1 MTHRQPLAPEA
12 AREAAPEAARE
23 AVRGGPPRSA
33 ESPGERRARVG
44 WLAGA
49 GAVLLLG
56 LALPALVPAAAAAL
70 LGGALYTAL
79 LHTVLMAAAPRLGPW
94 TAAGTALAASWA
106 VELFQASGLPA
117 DLGEHS
123 RFSRLLL
130 GTTFD
135 LPDLL
140 GYAIG
145 AAAVLA
151 VHRALRG
158 RARRRD
164 RGQGYERGRGR
175 ERRPARRFDAPEVK

>member
-1 MTHRQPLAPEA
+1 MTSRRPGAPDA
-12 AREAAPEAARE
+12 ARRPS
-23 AVRGGPPRSA
+23 RGSGDT
-33 ESPGERRARVG
+33 PGERRARAG
-44 WLAGA
+44 WLAAA

-56 LALPALVPAAAAAL
+56 LALPALVPDGAAAL

-106 VELFQASGLPA
+106 VELFQVTGLPA

-123 RFSRLLL
+123 RLGRLVL

-135 LPDLL
+135 PSDLL
-140 GYAIG
+140 GYALG

-151 VHRALRG
+151 AHHALRRRACG
-158 RARRRD
+158 RTRERD
-164 RGQGYERGRGR
+164 RH
-175 ERRPARRFDAPEVK
+175 PAGRFDAPEVK

>member
-1 MTHRQPLAPEA
+1 MRTTERRPPHRQHPRPEGH
-12 AREAAPEAARE
+12 RTPGEGEMTLRQPAAPEAAR
-23 AVRGGPPRSA
+23 GGPRRSA
-33 ESPGERRARVG
+33 ESPGERRARAG

-56 LALPALVPAAAAAL
+56 LALPALVPAGPAAL

-106 VELFQASGLPA
+106 VERFQASGLPA

-140 GYAIG
+140 GY
-145 AAAVLA
+145 
-151 VHRALRG
+151 
-158 RARRRD
+158 
-164 RGQGYERGRGR
+164 
-175 ERRPARRFDAPEVK
+175 